1 MSSSTSWFVTG
12 SILPWN
18 IPGTCWWHDDRSQVL
33 GVLLI
38 LQEMSKLIWA
48 HVEDKHTTIMQIGP
62 WKYISYNRVPKSY
75 WSFIFTHFSKA
86 PSTRTRIFSMRA
98 IIFSVF
104 EKIHVHTDHI
114 KIVFA
119 RPHVCVKAILIL
131 ILLWEI
137 SWYKKISHLSGELS
151 DELLEVSELSEL
163 IL

>member
-1 MSSSTSWFVTG
+1 
-12 SILPWN
+12 
-18 IPGTCWWHDDRSQVL
+18 
-33 GVLLI
+33 
-38 LQEMSKLIWA
+38 
-48 HVEDKHTTIMQIGP
+48 
-62 WKYISYNRVPKSY
+62 
-75 WSFIFTHFSKA
+75 
-86 PSTRTRIFSMRA
+86 MRA